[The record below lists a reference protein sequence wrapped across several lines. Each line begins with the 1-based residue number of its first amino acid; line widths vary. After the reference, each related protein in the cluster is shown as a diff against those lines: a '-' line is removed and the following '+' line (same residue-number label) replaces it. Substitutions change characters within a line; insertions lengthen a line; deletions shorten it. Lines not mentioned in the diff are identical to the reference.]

1 MRVPIMANVYY
12 KYFANN
18 YIYEY
23 RLGIICEVQE
33 SLKKKPSSPN
43 VFTDNPSKN
52 EIIDDF

>member
-18 YIYEY
+18 YMYEY

-33 SLKKKPSSPN
+33 SLKKKQSSPN
-43 VFTDNPSKN
+43 AFTDNPSKN